1 MKSIMISLKRFL
13 KNKNTVTIL
22 AILLSLGIL
31 YWAYYY
37 RIQKAT
43 EPVNVPYATRDLAPR
58 TQITNDMVSVKKVP
72 GGIVG
77 KNVLLST
84 SEIVG
89 KYVIN
94 TGVIPEGSIFY
105 TDMVVTWDELPSS
118 LFEDIPDGNT
128 VVLMAVTTESTY
140 GNSMYPGNYID
151 LYYVNPSG
159 VVNGVSK
166 LMLGKFIQSIKIL
179 AVVDSAGN
187 NVFETI
193 DSPKTPAYIMFSVP
207 EDIHILLRKVQFSGG
222 SLFPVP
228 RNAEY
233 SKNPGPTAVVSTEI
247 KKQIE
252 RNTLDLKDVYGD
264 ANYTI
269 IGGNN

>member
-1 MKSIMISLKRFL
+1 MSSIMISIKRFL

-22 AILLSLGIL
+22 AILVSLAIL

-43 EPVNVPYATRDLAPR
+43 EPVNVPYATRAIAPR
-58 TQITNDMVSVKKVP
+58 TKITSDMVSIKKVP

-77 KNVLLST
+77 KNVLLGT
-84 SEIVG
+84 ADIVG
-89 KYVIN
+89 KYVLN
-94 TGVIPEGSIFY
+94 TAVIPEGSLFY
-105 TDMVVTWDELPSS
+105 SEMVVDWDDLPSS
-118 LFEDIPDGNT
+118 LFEDIPNGNT
-128 VVLMAVTTESTY
+128 VVLLSVTTESTY

-151 LYYVNPSG
+151 LYYVNPNG
-159 VVNGVSK
+159 IVNGK
-166 LMLGKFIQSIKIL
+166 QALMLGKFIQSIKIL

-187 NVFETI
+187 SVFETI
-193 DSPKTPAYIMFSVP
+193 DSPRTPAYIMFSVP
-207 EDIHILLRKVQFSGG
+207 EDIHLLLRKVQFSGG

-233 SKNPGPTAVVSTEI
+233 SKNPEKTSIVSNEI
-247 KKQIE
+247 KMQIE
-252 RNTLDLKDVYGD
+252 RNTLSEDQMYGP
-264 ANYTI
+264 TI

>member
-1 MKSIMISLKRFL
+1 MKAIVISSKRFL

-31 YWAYYY
+31 YWAYYF

-43 EPVNVPYATRDLAPR
+43 EPVNVPYATRTLGPR
-58 TQITNDMVSVKKVP
+58 TKITSDMVSIKKVP

-77 KNVLLST
+77 KNVLMGT
-84 SEIVG
+84 AEIVG

-94 TGVIPEGSIFY
+94 TGVIPEGSVFY
-105 TDMVVTWDELPSS
+105 SDMVVAWDDLPSS

-128 VVLMAVTTESTY
+128 VVLLSVTTESTY

-159 VVNGVSK
+159 KVNGRTA

-187 NVFETI
+187 NVFETVG
-193 DSPKTPAYIMFSVP
+193 SPKTPAYIMFSVP
-207 EDIHILLRKVQFSGG
+207 EDIHLLLRKVQFSGG
-222 SLFPVP
+222 FLFPVP

-233 SKNPGPTAVVSTEI
+233 SKNPEKTAVVSEEI
-247 KKQIE
+247 RMQIE
-252 RNTLDLKDVYGD
+252 ENTLSEDQMYGP
-264 ANYTI
+264 TI

>member
-1 MKSIMISLKRFL
+1 MRGILISIKRFL

-22 AILLSLGIL
+22 AILVSLGIL
-31 YWAYYY
+31 YWSYQY
-37 RIQKAT
+37 RIKKAT
-43 EPVNVPYATRDLAPR
+43 EPVNVPYATRALAPR
-58 TQITNDMVSVKKVP
+58 TKITNDMVSVKKVP
-72 GGIVG
+72 GGIVT
-77 KNVLLST
+77 KNVLLGT
-84 SEIVG
+84 ADIVG
-89 KYVIN
+89 KYVNN
-94 TGVIPEGSIFY
+94 TAVIPEGSLFY
-105 TDMVVTWDELPSS
+105 SEMVVSWDDLPSS

-128 VVLMAVTTESTY
+128 VVLLSVTTESTD

-159 VVNGVSK
+159 VVNGK
-166 LMLGKFIQSIKIL
+166 TALMLGKFIQSIKIL

-207 EDIHILLRKVQFSGG
+207 EDIHLLLRKVQFSGG

-233 SKNPGPTAVVSTEI
+233 SKNPEKTAVVSPEI
-247 KKQIE
+247 RMQIE
-252 RNTLDLKDVYGD
+252 KNTLSEAQMYG
-264 ANYTI
+264 TSGTLI